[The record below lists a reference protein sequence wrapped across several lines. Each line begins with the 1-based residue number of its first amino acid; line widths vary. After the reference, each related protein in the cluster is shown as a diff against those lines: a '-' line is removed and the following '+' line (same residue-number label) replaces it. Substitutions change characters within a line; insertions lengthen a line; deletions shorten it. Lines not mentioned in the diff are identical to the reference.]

1 MAFAFD
7 GHSFGEVL
15 DDAEQVARH
24 ARDVEQR
31 LVEVVEV
38 LDSDQ
43 TDGNPVPSLLR
54 TLRELCV
61 EARNYRERAD
71 TLVTNLA
78 GTVGHTNGSAKRRRV
93 LVVDDAEDNREL
105 VSVVLEHAGFEALT
119 ASDGL
124 EAVIVAHY
132 ARPDLILMDVT
143 MPVLNGIDAA
153 RLLKASAVTQ
163 DVNVIAYTARPDF
176 EELAYNQL
184 FVDVLKKPAAPDAIL
199 ASVERF
205 ISHDDSPNR

>member
-1 MAFAFD
+1 M
-7 GHSFGEVL
+7 
-15 DDAEQVARH
+15 
-24 ARDVEQR
+24 
-31 LVEVVEV
+31 
-38 LDSDQ
+38 
-43 TDGNPVPSLLR
+43 
-54 TLRELCV
+54 
-61 EARNYRERAD
+61 
-71 TLVTNLA
+71 
-78 GTVGHTNGSAKRRRV
+78 GSKR
-93 LVVDDAEDNREL
+93 
-105 VSVVLEHAGFEALT
+105 
-119 ASDGL
+119 
-124 EAVIVAHY
+124 VIVAHY

-205 ISHDDSPNR
+205 ISHDHSPDR